1 MIPRADGAIERRP
14 KRVRRTTPEATR
26 GRALMTDA
34 TGGARV
40 ATSAALVVFG
50 ATGDLASRKL
60 YPALTHLA
68 ARNQLPNDFA
78 VIGVARTEMS
88 DDEFAARAP
97 GLAAQ
102 GVSFRYVAGSF
113 DDEDTF
119 VRLREALEVCDVK
132 SGTSG
137 NRLYYLATV
146 PTAFAKVAQQ
156 LGAVGLAEEPPG
168 TFRRLVIEKPFGRDL
183 ASAEALD
190 QELHTV
196 FHEHQIFRIDHYLA
210 KETVQNILALRFANA
225 IFEPLWNR
233 RYVDHVELTVAEDLG
248 VGHRGTFY
256 EQAGALRDIVQ
267 NHLLQVLALTA
278 MEPPTSFAAD
288 AVRDEKVKL
297 LRSIRPLQPW
307 DLPHLVVRGQ
317 YGAGVVEGESV
328 SGYRDEEGVAADS
341 TTETFLAIRF
351 EIDNW
356 RWAGVPFFVRT
367 GKRLPHRVTEVA
379 IRYKQ
384 VPFLPLPKSAVDSI
398 EPNTTVLRI
407 QPDEGIEVSFGA
419 KVPGSPFRVRT
430 VDLDFSYQE
439 AFAEEPP
446 EAYERVIFDALVGD
460 ATLFIR
466 SDEVAQSWRVVMP
479 IVEAF
484 QHNALPLCFYD
495 AGSWGPPE
503 ADLLLGTD
511 DNDHWRTP

>member
-1 MIPRADGAIERRP
+1 M
-14 KRVRRTTPEATR
+14 TEAN
-26 GRALMTDA
+26 D
-34 TGGARV
+34 GARV

-60 YPALTHLA
+60 YPALNELA
-68 ARNQLPNDFA
+68 DRNQLPRQFA

-88 DDEFAARAP
+88 DEDFAARAP
-97 GLAAQ
+97 ELAAR
-102 GVSFRYVAGSF
+102 GVAFRYVAGSF
-113 DDEDTF
+113 DDADTF

-132 SGTSG
+132 SGTAG
-137 NRLYYLATV
+137 NRLYYLATI
-146 PTAFAKVAQQ
+146 PTAFAKVARQ

-168 TFRRLVIEKPFGRDL
+168 TFRRLVIEKPFGHDL
-183 ASAEALD
+183 ASAEQLD
-190 QELHTV
+190 HDLHAV
-196 FHEHQIFRIDHYLA
+196 FAEHQIFRIDHYLA

-233 RYVDHVELTVAEDLG
+233 RYVDHVELTVAETLG

-256 EQAGALRDIVQ
+256 ENAGALRDIVQ

-278 MEPPTSFAAD
+278 MEPPASFSAD

-297 LRSIRPLQPW
+297 LRAIRPLQPW
-307 DLPHLVVRGQ
+307 DLPQLVVRGQ
-317 YGAGVVEGESV
+317 YRDGTVDGERV
-328 SGYRDEEGVAADS
+328 PGYREEEGVAANS
-341 TTETFLAIRF
+341 TTETYLALRL

-367 GKRLPHRVTEVA
+367 GKRLAHRVTEVA
-379 IRYKQ
+379 IRYKH

-419 KVPGSPFRVRT
+419 KVPGSPFQVRT

-439 AFAEEPP
+439 AFDEEPP

-466 SDEVAQSWRVVMP
+466 SDEVHESWRVVMP

-484 QHNALPLCFYD
+484 QHNALPLYFYE

-503 ADLLLGTD
+503 ADLLLGTE
-511 DNDHWRTP
+511 DNDHWRVP

>member
-1 MIPRADGAIERRP
+1 MSEPSDG
-14 KRVRRTTPEATR
+14 V
-26 GRALMTDA
+26 
-34 TGGARV
+34 RV
-40 ATSAALVVFG
+40 APSAALVVFG

-60 YPALTHLA
+60 YPALTQLA
-68 ARNQLPNDFA
+68 KRNQLPHQFA
-78 VIGVARTEMS
+78 VVGVARTEMS
-88 DDEFAARAP
+88 DEDFAARAP
-97 GLAAQ
+97 ELAAR
-102 GVSFRYVAGSF
+102 GVSFCYVAGSF
-113 DDEDTF
+113 DEPETF
-119 VRLREALEVCDVK
+119 VRLREELEVCDVK
-132 SGTSG
+132 SGTGG

-146 PTAFAKVAQQ
+146 PTAFATVAKQ

-190 QELHTV
+190 NELHAV
-196 FHEHQIFRIDHYLA
+196 FQEHQIFRIDHYLA

-233 RYVDHVELTVAEDLG
+233 RYVDHVELTVAESLG

-278 MEPPTSFAAD
+278 MEPPASFAAD

-297 LRSIRPLQPW
+297 LHSIRPLQPW
-307 DLPHLVVRGQ
+307 DLHHLVVRGQ
-317 YGAGVVEGESV
+317 YVAGVVEGEPV
-328 SGYRDEEGVAADS
+328 PGYRDEEGVAPNS
-341 TTETFLAIRF
+341 TTETYVALRL

-356 RWAGVPFFVRT
+356 RWAGTPFFVRT
-367 GKRLPHRVTEVA
+367 GKRLAKRVTEVA

-384 VPFLPLPKSAVDSI
+384 VPFLPLPKGAVDSI
-398 EPNTTVLRI
+398 EPNTTLLRI

-439 AFAEEPP
+439 AFAEAPP

-466 SDEVAQSWRVVMP
+466 SDEVLQSWRVVMP
-479 IVEAF
+479 VIEAF
-484 QHNALPLCFYD
+484 EHNALPLYFYE

-503 ADLLLGTD
+503 ADLLLGREE
-511 DNDHWRTP
+511 NDHWRTP

>member
-1 MIPRADGAIERRP
+1 
-14 KRVRRTTPEATR
+14 
-26 GRALMTDA
+26 MTEPSD
-34 TGGARV
+34 GARV
-40 ATSAALVVFG
+40 ALSAALVVFG

-60 YPALTHLA
+60 YPALARLA
-68 ARNQLPNDFA
+68 ERNQLPREFA
-78 VIGVARTEMS
+78 VIGVARTMMS
-88 DDEFAARAP
+88 DDDFAARVP
-97 GLAAQ
+97 ELASR
-102 GVSFRYVAGSF
+102 GVAFSYVAGSF
-113 DDEDTF
+113 DDPDTF
-119 VRLREALEVCDVK
+119 TRLAEVLGACDVRH
-132 SGTSG
+132 GTLG
-137 NRLYYLATV
+137 NRLFYLATV
-146 PTAFAKVAQQ
+146 PSAFARVAAG
-156 LGAVGLAEEPPG
+156 LGAAGLAEEPAG

-183 ASAEALD
+183 ASAEDLD
-190 QELHTV
+190 AHLHEF

-233 RYVDHVELTVAEDLG
+233 RYVDHVELTVAESLG
-248 VGHRGTFY
+248 VQHRGTFY

-278 MEPPTSFAAD
+278 MEPPANFTAN

-307 DLPHLVVRGQ
+307 DLPRLVVRGQ
-317 YGAGVVEGESV
+317 YVAATVDGEPLA
-328 SGYRDEEGVAADS
+328 GYRDEEGVARNS
-341 TTETFLAIRF
+341 TTETFLALRL

-356 RWAGVPFFVRT
+356 RWAGVPFCVRT
-367 GKRLPHRVTEVA
+367 GKRLPRRVTEVA

-430 VDLDFSYQE
+430 VDLDFSYLE

-446 EAYERVIFDALVGD
+446 DAYERVLFDALAGD

-466 SDEVAQSWRVVMP
+466 NDEVVQSWRVVQP
-479 IVEAF
+479 VLEAF
-484 QHNALPLCFYD
+484 QHESLPLYFYP
-495 AGSWGPPE
+495 AGTWGPPE
-503 ADLLLGTD
+503 ADALLGD
-511 DNDHWRTP
+511 EDNDHWRVP

>member
-1 MIPRADGAIERRP
+1 MIPRMTATSDGAS
-14 KRVRRTTPEATR
+14 V
-26 GRALMTDA
+26 ALS
-34 TGGARV
+34 G
-40 ATSAALVVFG
+40 ALVVFG

-60 YPALTHLA
+60 YPALTRLA
-68 ARNQLPNDFA
+68 ERNQLPRQF
-78 VIGVARTEMS
+78 VVVGVARTEMT
-88 DDEFAARAP
+88 DEDFAARAP
-97 GLAAQ
+97 ELAAR
-102 GVSFRYVAGSF
+102 GVTFRYIAGSF
-113 DDEDTF
+113 DDSSTF
-119 VRLREALEVCDVK
+119 VRLREALEVCDVR
-132 SGTSG
+132 SGTAG

-146 PTAFAKVAQQ
+146 PTAFAKVATQ
-156 LGAVGLAEEPPG
+156 LGAVGLANEPPG

-183 ASAEALD
+183 ESARHLD
-190 QELHTV
+190 EQLHSV
-196 FHEHQIFRIDHYLA
+196 FREHQIFRIDHYLA

-233 RYVDHVELTVAEDLG
+233 RYVDHVELTVAESLG

-278 MEPPTSFAAD
+278 MEPPASFAAD

-297 LRSIRPLQPW
+297 LRAVRPLQPW
-307 DLPHLVVRGQ
+307 DLPQLVVRGQ
-317 YGAGVVEGESV
+317 YVDGVVDGEPAAA
-328 SGYRDEEGVAADS
+328 YRDEEGVAPDS
-341 TTETFLAIRF
+341 TTETFIALRL

-367 GKRLPHRVTEVA
+367 GKRLERRVTEVA
-379 IRYKQ
+379 IRYKH

-407 QPDEGIEVSFGA
+407 QPDEGIEVSFAA

-430 VDLDFSYQE
+430 VDLDFSYNE
-439 AFAEEPP
+439 AFAEAPP

-466 SDEVAQSWRVVMP
+466 NDEVLQSWRVVMP
-479 IVEAF
+479 VVEAF
-484 QHNALPLCFYD
+484 RHNALPLSFYE
-495 AGSWGPPE
+495 AGSWGPLE
-503 ADLLLGTD
+503 ADLLLGD
-511 DNDHWRTP
+511 GDNDHWRTP

>member
-1 MIPRADGAIERRP
+1 M
-14 KRVRRTTPEATR
+14 TEAN
-26 GRALMTDA
+26 D
-34 TGGARV
+34 GARV

-60 YPALTHLA
+60 YPALTQLA
-68 ARNQLPNDFA
+68 RRNQLPRQFA

-88 DDEFAARAP
+88 DVDFAARAP
-97 GLAAQ
+97 ELAAR
-102 GVSFRYVAGSF
+102 GVAFHYVAGSF
-113 DDEDTF
+113 DDDDTF
-119 VRLREALEVCDVK
+119 VRLRDALDVCDVK
-132 SGTSG
+132 HETSG
-137 NRLYYLATV
+137 NRLYYLATI
-146 PTAFAKVAQQ
+146 PTAFAKVAKQ

-168 TFRRLVIEKPFGRDL
+168 TFRRLIIEKPFGRDL

-190 QELHTV
+190 DELHAV
-196 FHEHQIFRIDHYLA
+196 FREHQIFRIDHYLA

-233 RYVDHVELTVAEDLG
+233 RYVDHVELTVAESLG
-248 VGHRGTFY
+248 VGHRSTFY

-278 MEPPTSFAAD
+278 MEPPANFTAN

-307 DLPHLVVRGQ
+307 DLPQLVVRGQ
-317 YGAGVVEGESV
+317 YVAGVVGGEQV
-328 SGYRDEEGVAADS
+328 AGYREEEGVAPGS
-341 TTETFLAIRF
+341 TTETYLGIRF

-367 GKRLPHRVTEVA
+367 GKRLARRCTEVA

-384 VPFLPLPKSAVDSI
+384 VPFLPLPESAVDSI

-407 QPDEGIEVSFGA
+407 QPDEGIEVSFAA
-419 KVPGSPFRVRT
+419 KVPGSPFEVRT
-430 VDLDFSYQE
+430 VDLDFSYE
-439 AFAEEPP
+439 KAFAEEPP

-466 SDEVAQSWRVVMP
+466 NDEVLQSWRVVMP

-484 QHNALPLCFYD
+484 ERDALPLYFYE

-503 ADLLLGTD
+503 ADQLLGIEDD
-511 DNDHWRTP
+511 DNWRCP